1 MENVRE
7 ELRRSHRT
15 ASIIGIAIIA
25 SLFVYLVV
33 VEVLRAR
40 MGPFRGIAALAGI
53 ATLRYIFYGLA
64 VVEVL
69 ATRLL
74 QGILLRRAPGDD
86 ARATVLKLVRT
97 AVVTLCLSEVPAL
110 LGLVLF
116 LLGGLNKDFY
126 ALLAVSMV
134 LVFMYFP
141 RLASWEDWVERKA

>member
-7 ELRRSHRT
+7 DLRRSHRT
-15 ASIIGIAIIA
+15 ASTIGIAIIA

-33 VEVLRAR
+33 VEVLRAKA
-40 MGPFRGIAALAGI
+40 GPFLGFVSLPGI

-64 VVEVL
+64 VIEVL

-86 ARATVLKLVRT
+86 ARATVLKLART
-97 AVVTLCLSEVPAL
+97 SVVTLSLSEVPAL

-126 ALLAVSMV
+126 ALLGVSLI

-141 RLASWEDWVERKA
+141 RLGSWEEWVERKS

>member
-15 ASIIGIAIIA
+15 ASVIGIAIVA
-25 SLFVYLVV
+25 SLFVFLVI
-33 VEVLRAR
+33 VEVLRAKT
-40 MGPFRGIAALAGI
+40 GPFRGFVSLPAV
-53 ATLRYIFYGLA
+53 ATLRYVFYALA
-64 VVEVL
+64 VIEVL

-86 ARATVLKLVRT
+86 VRATVLKLART
-97 AVVTLCLSEVPAL
+97 AVVTLSLSEVPAL

-126 ALLAVSMV
+126 ALLAVSLV

-141 RLASWEDWVERKA
+141 RLGSWENWVERKT

>member
-7 ELRRSHRT
+7 ELKTSHKT
-15 ASIIGIAIIA
+15 ASVIGIAIIA
-25 SLFVYLVV
+25 SLFLYLVI
-33 VEVLRAR
+33 VEVLRAKMR
-40 MGPFRGIAALAGI
+40 RFHGLVQFPGVNMLRYVFYGIAVI
-53 ATLRYIFYGLA
+53 
-64 VVEVL
+64 EVL

-86 ARATVLKLVRT
+86 ARATVVKLART
-97 AVVTLCLSEVPAL
+97 AVVTLSLSEVPAL

-126 ALLAVSMV
+126 ALLAVSLV

-141 RLASWEDWVERKA
+141 RLGSWENWVERKA

>member
-15 ASIIGIAIIA
+15 ASVIGIAIVA
-25 SLFVYLVV
+25 SLFVFLVI
-33 VEVLRAR
+33 VEVLRAKT
-40 MGPFRGIAALAGI
+40 GPFGGFVSLPAV
-53 ATLRYIFYGLA
+53 ATLRYVFYALA
-64 VVEVL
+64 VIEVL

-86 ARATVLKLVRT
+86 VRATVLKLART
-97 AVVTLCLSEVPAL
+97 AVVTLSLSEVPAL

-126 ALLAVSMV
+126 ALLAVSLV

-141 RLASWEDWVERKA
+141 RLGSWENWVERKT

>member
-15 ASIIGIAIIA
+15 VSVIGIAIIA
-25 SLFVYLVV
+25 SLFVLLVV
-33 VEVLRAR
+33 VEVLRAKA
-40 MGPFRGIAALAGI
+40 GPFRGFVSLPAI

-64 VVEVL
+64 VIEVV

-74 QGILLRRAPGDD
+74 QGILLRRSPGDD
-86 ARATVLKLVRT
+86 VKGTALKLVRT
-97 AVVTLCLSEVPAL
+97 AVVTLSLSEVPAL

-126 ALLAVSMV
+126 ALLGVSLV
-134 LVFMYFP
+134 LIFMYFP
-141 RLASWEDWVERKA
+141 RLGSWEDWVERKA